1 MVVERKDIWYMDDG
15 GLTYTICEDDSPLAS
30 APLVEPCCACDE
42 AKYEVI
48 FEGLWSR
55 HTHPKVRC
63 KKNGTNIPRKGIWRS
78 QSHFPHSCVCERIVY
93 SHDMSAYSAG
103 GNMWTIL
110 GLYKSLTDK

>member
-55 HTHPKVRC
+55 HTHPKVHC
-63 KKNGTNIPRKGIWRS
+63 KDKMSKN
-78 QSHFPHSCVCERIVY
+78 
-93 SHDMSAYSAG
+93 
-103 GNMWTIL
+103 
-110 GLYKSLTDK
+110 

>member
-55 HTHPKVRC
+55 HTHPKVGWTRKIVSNIFRISRFLIRC
-63 KKNGTNIPRKGIWRS
+63 LK
-78 QSHFPHSCVCERIVY
+78 FF
-93 SHDMSAYSAG
+93 
-103 GNMWTIL
+103 
-110 GLYKSLTDK
+110 

>member
-55 HTHPKVRC
+55 HTHPKVGLTR
-63 KKNGTNIPRKGIWRS
+63 KTVSNI
-78 QSHFPHSCVCERIVY
+78 FYFVFRIFVLFDALNY
-93 SHDMSAYSAG
+93 F
-103 GNMWTIL
+103 
-110 GLYKSLTDK
+110 

>member
-55 HTHPKVRC
+55 HTHPKVRW
-63 KKNGTNIPRKGIWRS
+63 TRK
-78 QSHFPHSCVCERIVY
+78 IVRHMFNFVFWVY
-93 SHDMSAYSAG
+93 LVRF
-103 GNMWTIL
+103 I
-110 GLYKSLTDK
+110 

>member
-1 MVVERKDIWYMDDG
+1 VVFDCKSEFFPPKIATENSFIKISQLRAMVVERKDIWYMDDG

-55 HTHPKVRC
+55 HTHPKVHC
-63 KKNGTNIPRKGIWRS
+63 KDKMSKN
-78 QSHFPHSCVCERIVY
+78 
-93 SHDMSAYSAG
+93 
-103 GNMWTIL
+103 
-110 GLYKSLTDK
+110 